1 MLEAGT
7 VRGIARNG
15 ERIDNNV
22 DESDSQDDY
31 EDAEVNYDGEGK
43 KYWIIL
49 VASSDTVLKMI

>member
-7 VRGIARNG
+7 VRGIMRNG

-43 KYWIIL
+43 EY
-49 VASSDTVLKMI
+49 